1 MKING
6 QKWLD
11 ISRRMSMVRR
21 RIDNLEKLC
30 LEMQTRINRFISHNV
45 QLMIGQKVMWEN
57 TRKAEKM
64 KVIKYQAEK
73 EIQFTG
79 EELKK
84 TNTCSTVN
92 FISTHLVS
100 TNMFKA
106 IYFFWYRVVTFF
118 LFCASCLFSTKTL
131 ADKFIIILIGT

>member
-1 MKING
+1 
-6 QKWLD
+6 
-11 ISRRMSMVRR
+11 
-21 RIDNLEKLC
+21 
-30 LEMQTRINRFISHNV
+30 
-45 QLMIGQKVMWEN
+45 
-57 TRKAEKM
+57 M

-106 IYFFWYRVVTFF
+106 IYF
-118 LFCASCLFSTKTL
+118 
-131 ADKFIIILIGT
+131 I